1 MTRSSVTFSTIPFL
15 SKLLTYKVHDVNTAN
30 CVNNRRFGASKPQES
45 ESKMNLLLA
54 AMGGFCYYSAS
65 QNFRPSQASGG
76 AMSRAITTLL
86 TISVLTA
93 MGCSGGSLTT
103 REKGA
108 GIGALGGAA
117 AGGII
122 GAATGHAGA
131 GAAIGGVLGLGAG
144 ALVGDQLQGQ
154 ENKQKEQQKAI
165 DQQRVE
171 IEKNQALIEELRK
184 RNIEA
189 RETSRG
195 VMVNLPS
202 VNFEFD
208 SADLTRDGRSRVN
221 QIADIIRRDA
231 SNRRIT
237 VEGHASRESAAQEAY
252 NQRLSERRAN
262 TVADALERSG
272 VNGRNVSAQGLGTR
286 APIATNDT
294 ESGRQQNRRV
304 EVVIEN

>member
-1 MTRSSVTFSTIPFL
+1 MTSTMNSPIGTWLFAMV
-15 SKLLTYKVHDVNTAN
+15 LLVSGCA
-30 CVNNRRFGASKPQES
+30 
-45 ESKMNLLLA
+45 
-54 AMGGFCYYSAS
+54 GGD
-65 QNFRPSQASGG
+65 
-76 AMSRAITTLL
+76 
-86 TISVLTA
+86 
-93 MGCSGGSLTT
+93 LTT

-122 GAATGHAGA
+122 GAAVGHPGA
-131 GAAIGGVLGLGAG
+131 GAAIGGVLGLGTG

-154 ENKQKEQQKAI
+154 DNKQKDQQKSI

-171 IEKNQALIEELRK
+171 IEKNQALIEELKK

-208 SADLTRDGRSRVN
+208 SADLTRDGRSKVN
-221 QIADIIRRDA
+221 QIADIVKRDA
-231 SNRRIT
+231 PNRRVT

-252 NQRLSERRAN
+252 NQRLSERRAS

-272 VNGRNVSAQGLGTR
+272 VNGKNISAQGLGTR
-286 APIATNDT
+286 TPVASNDN

-304 EVVIEN
+304 EVIIEN

>member
-1 MTRSSVTFSTIPFL
+1 MKRSLAALFVS
-15 SKLLTYKVHDVNTAN
+15 
-30 CVNNRRFGASKPQES
+30 
-45 ESKMNLLLA
+45 LLL
-54 AMGGFCYYSAS
+54 SA
-65 QNFRPSQASGG
+65 
-76 AMSRAITTLL
+76 T
-86 TISVLTA
+86 
-93 MGCSGGSLTT
+93 MGCAGGSLTT

-122 GAATGHAGA
+122 GAAVGHPGA
-131 GAAIGGVLGLGAG
+131 GAAIGGALGLGAG

-154 ENKQKEQQKAI
+154 ENKQKEQQKAL
-165 DQQRVE
+165 DQQRADLD
-171 IEKNQALIEELRK
+171 KNRALIEELKK

-189 RETSRG
+189 KETGRG

-208 SADLTRDGRSRVN
+208 SADLTGDGKSKVN
-221 QIADIIRRDA
+221 QIANIIRRDA
-231 SNRRIT
+231 PNRRVT

-272 VNGRNVSAQGLGTR
+272 VNGRNISAVGLGTR
-286 APIATNDT
+286 APVATNDT

-304 EVVIEN
+304 EVIIEN

>member
-1 MTRSSVTFSTIPFL
+1 MLRRLKNFPVAV
-15 SKLLTYKVHDVNTAN
+15 LLFA
-30 CVNNRRFGASKPQES
+30 
-45 ESKMNLLLA
+45 
-54 AMGGFCYYSAS
+54 
-65 QNFRPSQASGG
+65 
-76 AMSRAITTLL
+76 TLIL
-86 TISVLTA
+86 VA
-93 MGCSGGSLTT
+93 GCAGGSLTT

-122 GAATGHAGA
+122 GAAVGHPGA
-131 GAAIGGVLGLGAG
+131 GAAIGGALGLGAG

-154 ENKQKEQQKAI
+154 EMKQAEQQKAL
-165 DQQRVE
+165 DQQRADL
-171 IEKNQALIEELRK
+171 EKNRQLIEELKK

-195 VMVNLPS
+195 VAVNLPN

-208 SADLTRDGRSRVN
+208 RADLTPDGRAKVD
-221 QIADIIRRDA
+221 QIANIIRRDA
-231 SNRRIT
+231 PNRRVT

-252 NQRLSERRAN
+252 NQRLSERRAA
-262 TVADALERSG
+262 TVADALERNG
-272 VNGRNVSAQGLGTR
+272 VNGKNLSSQGLGTR
-286 APIATNDT
+286 APIASNDN